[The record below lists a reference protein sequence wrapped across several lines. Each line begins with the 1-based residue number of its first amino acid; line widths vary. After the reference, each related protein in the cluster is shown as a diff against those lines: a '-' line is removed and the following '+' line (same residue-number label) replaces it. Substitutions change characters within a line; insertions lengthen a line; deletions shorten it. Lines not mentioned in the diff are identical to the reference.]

1 MCFLDPK
8 NICVI
13 KVNRKHFEIF
23 LIYVVEQT
31 MFSYEL
37 YWDLYFY
44 LKDCITALIFMCLL
58 KIDSFSES
66 AFNVKFSHFQGVDL

>member
-1 MCFLDPK
+1 
-8 NICVI
+8 
-13 KVNRKHFEIF
+13 
-23 LIYVVEQT
+23 

>member
-1 MCFLDPK
+1 
-8 NICVI
+8 
-13 KVNRKHFEIF
+13 
-23 LIYVVEQT
+23 

-44 LKDCITALIFMCLL
+44 LKDCITALIFICLL

-66 AFNVKFSHFQGVDL
+66 TFNVKFSHFQGVDK